1 MDADQKKLWMGQWR
15 SAAVEL
21 DRVRCRELRELSEE
35 ASAELFNRCAVPP
48 ADFWIP
54 PERAESSGLVEQ
66 QAVFMRARS
75 HASSH

>member
-1 MDADQKKLWMGQWR
+1 MDAVQKKLWMGQWR

-21 DRVRCRELRELSEE
+21 DLVRSRELRELSEE

-66 QAVFMRARS
+66 QAVFMRS
-75 HASSH
+75 WNHASSH